1 MKFLFYVVTK
11 FTLSST
17 TVDLSYGQFNAHLIE
32 PLEMQEAVDTCSATF
47 NGRLPRFNNRDDFDA
62 IGTMYEKYDFVE
74 TWGAAVD
81 GTITGSV
88 EHDGT
93 AEWRDFYD
101 NDRLVYF
108 NWQTEPIVQPCDHS
122 IFQKYY

>member
-1 MKFLFYVVTK
+1 M
-11 FTLSST
+11 SR
-17 TVDLSYGQFNAHLIE
+17 LIE

-62 IGTMYEKYDFVE
+62 IGTMYEKYDIVE

-101 NDRLVYF
+101 NDRLVYL
-108 NWQTEPIVQPCDHS
+108 NWQT
-122 IFQKYY
+122 